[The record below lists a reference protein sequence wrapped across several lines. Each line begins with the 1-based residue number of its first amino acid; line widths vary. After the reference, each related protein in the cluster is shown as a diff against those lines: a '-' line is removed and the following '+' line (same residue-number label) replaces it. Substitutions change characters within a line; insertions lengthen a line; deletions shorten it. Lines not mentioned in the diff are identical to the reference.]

1 MRRERAGQHNSV
13 DGQHSMSEKT
23 PMNQEKSMHH
33 EKPMN
38 TVKRWLRDNWKMTL
52 GVALALALWTTIA
65 LNTGQGGLGF

>member
-1 MRRERAGQHNSV
+1 
-13 DGQHSMSEKT
+13 
-23 PMNQEKSMHH
+23 MHH